1 MEEALTQDKYS
12 KRNSDESHREFQY
25 HCRGAN
31 FMLLSHERPGVLV
44 FKLKQA
50 QKKSRPMG
58 RPYIFIQ
65 FNFSRSSVDLHIQ
78 CRRFSCVHSV
88 IAHKS
93 KLCLA

>member
-50 QKKSRPMG
+50 QKNPGQWDAHIYLYSLTSLDHQW
-58 RPYIFIQ
+58 IFI
-65 FNFSRSSVDLHIQ
+65 SSVKDFLVYIQ
-78 CRRFSCVHSV
+78 
-88 IAHKS
+88 
-93 KLCLA
+93 